1 MYAPTP
7 GATGPAPSLPV
18 VAPTATCR
26 QLERLRRLTNY
37 LAAAQLYLQDN
48 VLCRRP
54 LQPEHLKPRLL
65 GHWGTCPGINL
76 IHAGLNRLIVD
87 TDASVLLVTGVGHG
101 APANLANQWVD
112 GTLAEVYP
120 ELTRNHDGLAR
131 LVRGFS
137 WPGGF
142 PSHLSPEHPGV
153 IHEGGE
159 LGYALAKAFGAAFDN
174 PDLIVAC
181 IVGDGEF
188 ETGPTAA
195 AWHSTKFLDPVHD
208 GAVLPLLHRNGYKI
222 ANPTIPGTMSDAEL
236 DHLFRGY
243 GWEPRFVAGDE
254 LDAALADALDW
265 AHARIRDLQDQARSG
280 RRPVRPAWP
289 VLVVTSPKGW
299 TGPAEIDGLPVEG
312 TWRSHQVPAADCA
325 TNPAHLAIVEAW
337 LRSYR
342 VEELLDEEGAPAADI
357 LAVCPQGDRRP
368 GMNPH
373 ALGGSRRRPLT
384 LPDLT
389 DVALGLRGRGTVTAS
404 ALETA
409 GRYLARVIEAN
420 AAARNFRIACPDEL
434 ESNRLGAVL
443 EVTTRAY
450 QWPLAEHDVGHGPDG
465 RVLEIL
471 SEHTCQGWLEGYVLT
486 GRHGLF
492 PSYEAFAEIV
502 TGMTNQL
509 AKFLK
514 VAREVPW
521 RPPVSSFNY
530 LLTSE
535 GWRQEHN
542 GYSHQGPGFINTI
555 LNKKATVSRVYLPP
569 DANTLLAVL
578 ERCLTSTNSINL
590 IVATKQPLPQW
601 LTIEE
606 ARAHCA
612 AGAGQWRWAGTAGA
626 DEPDVVLAAAG
637 TIPTQE
643 ILAAAQLLR
652 EDMPTLKTRVV
663 NVVDLLA
670 LEHPADHAHG
680 LSEEEFVELF
690 GADCPVIFFF
700 HGYPSAV
707 HELVHHRPAPER
719 FHVAGYLEEGTTEPP
734 FQLLIDNLASRY
746 HLAIRAIQRSRGH
759 ASIGGRFVEEYARR
773 IHLARAYARDHGVD
787 PPEIDA
793 WSWTDTVG

>member
-1 MYAPTP
+1 MADA
-7 GATGPAPSLPV
+7 AT
-18 VAPTATCR
+18 TAGLAR
-26 QLERLRRLTNY
+26 FRRLTNY
-37 LAAAQLYLQDN
+37 LAAAQLYLRDN
-48 VLCRRP
+48 VLCTEP
-54 LQPEHLKPRLL
+54 LRPEHLKPRLL

-76 IHAGLNRLIVD
+76 IHAGLNRLIVERD
-87 TDASVLLVTGVGHG
+87 LSVLLVTGVGHG

-120 ELTRNHDGLAR
+120 ELARNHDGLAR

-174 PDLIVAC
+174 PDLVVAC

-188 ETGPTAA
+188 ETGPTAT

-222 ANPTIPGTMSDAEL
+222 ANPTIPGTMSTEEL
-236 DHLFRGY
+236 SHLFRGY
-243 GWEPRFVAGDE
+243 GWRPRFVEADDPDAE
-254 LDAALADALDW
+254 LDAELAAALDW
-265 AHARIRDLQDQARSG
+265 AHDEIRTIQEEARRG
-280 RRPVRPAWP
+280 RRPERPAWP

-299 TGPAEIDGLPVEG
+299 TGPAEVDGVPVAG
-312 TWRSHQVPAADCA
+312 TWRSHQVPAPDCA
-325 TNPAHLAIVEAW
+325 TNPGHLAVVEAW

-342 VEELLDEEGAPAADI
+342 VHELLDPHGAPAAD
-357 LAVCPQGDRRP
+357 LQALCPTGDRRM
-368 GMNPH
+368 GLNPH
-373 ALGGSRRRPLT
+373 ALGGARRRPLA
-384 LPDLT
+384 LPDPEEHGL
-389 DVALGLRGRGTVTAS
+389 VLRGRGLVRAS

-409 GRYLARVIEAN
+409 GRYLAGVVERN
-420 AAARNFRIACPDEL
+420 AEARNFRIACPDEL

-450 QWPLAEHDVGHGPDG
+450 VWPLRDVDVGHGPDG

-542 GYSHQGPGFINTI
+542 GYSHQGPGFINTVC
-555 LNKKATVSRVYLPP
+555 NKKATISRIYLPP

-590 IVATKQPLPQW
+590 VVATKQPLWQW
-601 LTIEE
+601 LTVGE

-612 AGAGQWRWAGTAGA
+612 AGAGEWRWAGTAGD

-637 TIPTQE
+637 AIPTQE

-652 EDMPTLKTRVV
+652 DDMPSLRTRVV

-670 LEHPADHAHG
+670 LQHPDDHAHG
-680 LSEEEFVELF
+680 LSEEEFAALF
-690 GADCPVIFFF
+690 GEDHPVIFFF
-700 HGYPSAV
+700 HGYPSV
-707 HELVHHRPAPER
+707 IHELVHHRPSPGR
-719 FHVAGYLEEGTTEPP
+719 FHVAGYIEEGTTEPP

-746 HLAIRAIQRSRGH
+746 HLAIRAVQRSRGH
-759 ASIGGRFVEEYARR
+759 ASIGGRFVEEYTRR
-773 IHLARAYARDHGVD
+773 IHLARAHARSHGID

-793 WSWTDTVG
+793 WSWSDTVH